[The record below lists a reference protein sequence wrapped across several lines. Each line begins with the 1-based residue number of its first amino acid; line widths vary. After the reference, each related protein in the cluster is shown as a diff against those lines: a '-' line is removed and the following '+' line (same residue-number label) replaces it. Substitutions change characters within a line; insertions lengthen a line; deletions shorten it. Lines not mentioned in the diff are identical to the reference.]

1 MYTHPHFHSS
11 THEVLCIFSG
21 SARLCFSTPT
31 HTPSSKIQATVKFGD
46 VIIIPAGISHH
57 LLEDLTGDF
66 QMIGSYPKGKTWDMC
81 YGDGSSGEEEKIR
94 GIADLEWFDRDPLY
108 GDQGPVL
115 EES

>member
-11 THEVLCIFSG
+11 THEVLC
-21 SARLCFSTPT
+21 FSTPT
-31 HTPSSKIQATVKFGD
+31 HTAASSKIQTIVKSGD

-66 QMIGSYPKGKTWDMC
+66 QMIGSYPRGKTWDMC
-81 YGDGSSGEEEKIR
+81 YGDGSSEEEEKVR